1 MGESILSGLFV
12 LSINWHDCVLL
23 LVGVFNTCTPRK
35 GRRLKLSSTK
45 ERNVVSVCD
54 RQRVETWRRP
64 RHALKEMSLF
74 FHSLVGLYGVVP
86 EQSHVGNG
94 LAGEDVGQL
103 GKHLPPLP
111 RGANSWRPCRE
122 PWRGSVKIRGTRA
135 RRVVVVRLWSYW
147 NPHPVSKVISLW
159 SIDECR

>member
-74 FHSLVGLYGVVP
+74 FHSFIDVYSDVAEKSHTLETVWPEKTLDSWESTSPLCLV
-86 EQSHVGNG
+86 
-94 LAGEDVGQL
+94 
-103 GKHLPPLP
+103 
-111 RGANSWRPCRE
+111 E
-122 PWRGSVKIRGTRA
+122 PIRGD
-135 RRVVVVRLWSYW
+135 RVESHGEG
-147 NPHPVSKVISLW
+147 P
-159 SIDECR
+159 